1 MRADAAP
8 ASASGRPKDSMRIPL
23 SLSVLFSLL
32 CGCGITVPDEGA
44 VAEPFWIDGHGGGDA
59 SNGDGFMADSLAGDA
74 TEVAGGSGPSSHYYA
89 FWNQARVLQH
99 NPTPFGDAWQPSRTT
114 TIGLM
119 RIDWLGTH
127 GQAWL
132 VPCALHASEFA
143 GSTINYPAPFVDALA
158 EGPFTVERSG
168 EGISLPEK
176 TQWVGLQKG
185 YAGDMPAVGQ
195 GDFAALSDDDAD
207 GHPGVTLFIHMPVF
221 SDQAMYVV
229 ERVATQWT
237 AQPQSDGMLHAL
249 PQTDARRVVVGA
261 TQSLLVTPQDEKP
274 LSGEDPEELILA
286 LTTAETSCAALLAA
300 PQQFTGQTWP
310 P

>member
-1 MRADAAP
+1 MRT
-8 ASASGRPKDSMRIPL
+8 PL
-23 SLSVLFSLL
+23 SLAVLLSLL
-32 CGCGITVPDEGA
+32 CSCGITVPDDGA
-44 VAEPFWIDGHGGGDA
+44 VAEPFWVDGHGSGDA
-59 SNGDGFMADSLAGDA
+59 SSGDGDATGLAGDA
-74 TEVAGGSGPSSHYYA
+74 SPSSAYYA

-99 NPTPFGDAWQPSRTT
+99 NPMPFGDAWQDSRTT

-119 RIDWLGTH
+119 RVDWLGSQ

-143 GSTINYPAPFVDALA
+143 GSTITYPAPFVDALA
-158 EGPFTVERSG
+158 EGPFVVERSG
-168 EGISLPEK
+168 EGISLAGK
-176 TQWVGLQKG
+176 TQWAGLQKG

-207 GHPGVTLFIHMPVF
+207 GHPGVTLFINMPVF
-221 SDQAMYVV
+221 GDQAMYVV
-229 ERVATQWT
+229 ERVVTEWT
-237 AQPQSDGMLHAL
+237 AQPQGDGMLHAL

-261 TQSLLVTPQDEKP
+261 TQSLLLTPQDEKP
-274 LSGEDPEELILA
+274 LPGEDPEELILA
-286 LTTAETSCAALLAA
+286 PTSAGTGCAALLAA